1 VSFCAAVAIAFSSSK
16 ERRLSRYF
24 ALSVFAILFLVFTIL
39 FGNAINHWDWN
50 RPGGCYKTSLIAVKS
65 ASHPYVDKIYLSIT
79 ACYMFAGLFCSA
91 FSASPWAFQTLSK
104 ENVTIVAMVQYP
116 VHLYS
121 MIALRTSNA
130 PLLKGDS
137 ENAWGF
143 GQIVAVVTMFAT
155 LLECVRGI
163 HSRLFVLL

>member
-1 VSFCAAVAIAFSSSK
+1 
-16 ERRLSRYF
+16 
-24 ALSVFAILFLVFTIL
+24 
-39 FGNAINHWDWN
+39 
-50 RPGGCYKTSLIAVKS
+50 
-65 ASHPYVDKIYLSIT
+65 
-79 ACYMFAGLFCSA
+79 MFAALFISA
-91 FSASPWAFQTLSK
+91 FADSPLISGPDQK

-163 HSRLFVLL
+163 HSRLFVLLYP